1 MLSLDELLTRA
12 TWKTPKH
19 IRMQEEVVEKQVWRL
34 QRWSNQ
40 EEGKKVEEKVFKN
53 DREEA
58 VMVDVEV

>member
-1 MLSLDELLTRA
+1 M
-12 TWKTPKH
+12 
-19 IRMQEEVVEKQVWRL
+19 EKQVWRL

-58 VMVDVEV
+58 VMVGVLESGSREEGKRPG